1 MTDYNEKPT
10 FGATVIPKGQP
21 QTNLLRPQPSHLPP
35 NPSFDSI
42 SPCSTYAEQS
52 PTKEGNYD
60 PISLNPYSAFYA
72 HPRTRTSFAQAK
84 SESKINLG
92 FYSNDLESGSRITH
106 ASIADAAGPERPSH
120 THKDD
125 NVWPCSKTRE
135 KTLLAKERAKGCSP
149 FSRLSKKQKFCVQ
162 ALIALIFIGAITGL
176 AVGISKAVGGG
187 VFKSASDSNAPIS
200 ST

>member
-10 FGATVIPKGQP
+10 FGATVIPQEQP
-21 QTNLLRPQPSHLPP
+21 QTTLLRPQPSHLPP

-52 PTKEGNYD
+52 PTKEENYD
-60 PISLNPYSAFYA
+60 PISLNPHSAFYS

-92 FYSNDLESGSRITH
+92 IYSNDLESGSRITH
-106 ASIADAAGPERPSH
+106 ASIADAAGPERPTH
-120 THKDD
+120 KHKDD
-125 NVWPCSKTRE
+125 KVWPCSKTRE
-135 KTLLAKERAKGCSP
+135 KTLLARERAKGCSP